1 MNIQE
6 VEVGKKEDINLRKE
20 IISIKKIEKNRR
32 SKNRKNQKDTDLAV
46 ILTKKERKS
55 VLDLDK

>member
-6 VEVGKKEDINLRKE
+6 VAVEKKVGTNLKNAIIN
-20 IISIKKIEKNRR
+20 IKKIEKNRR
-32 SKNRKNQKDTDLAV
+32 SKKRKKQKDTDLAV

-55 VLDLDK
+55 ALSLDK